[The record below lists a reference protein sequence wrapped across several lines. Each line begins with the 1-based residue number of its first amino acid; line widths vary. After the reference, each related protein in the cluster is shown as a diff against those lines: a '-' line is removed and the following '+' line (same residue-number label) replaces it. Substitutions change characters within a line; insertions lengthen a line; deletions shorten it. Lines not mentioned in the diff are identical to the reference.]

1 MEAGGSV
8 SISDDFM
15 PVSASIKIVTFSN
28 IPNAPESKEAVMTA
42 IQGLGIGVGVTVDH
56 VNMSVGVSPSGDI
69 KNMKDTVHYDVGV
82 STTHYGIEAT
92 GAYTDYVGNINDAEI
107 WDSDYNRIIYQYW
120 YNHPE
125 EPLEVYNGPSGH
137 AMLIK
142 RTPFGVLQHKGT
154 THGDNRDW
162 YINRDFDRYN
172 GRLYYRRVRM

>member
-1 MEAGGSV
+1 M
-8 SISDDFM
+8 
-15 PVSASIKIVTFSN
+15 
-28 IPNAPESKEAVMTA
+28 
-42 IQGLGIGVGVTVDH
+42 
-56 VNMSVGVSPSGDI
+56 
-69 KNMKDTVHYDVGV
+69 
-82 STTHYGIEAT
+82 
-92 GAYTDYVGNINDAEI
+92 GNINDAEI